1 MQKIASID
9 IGTNTV
15 RLLILE
21 KGDGGEIK
29 VVASDQIIVRLG
41 EGMDAGSGLL
51 PHRMDIAVQALVRF
65 KRTCEDYGAA
75 SVLATATSAVR
86 EAPNREEFLKRVFD
100 VTGIRVRVIPWKE
113 EARTTLRGVFWK
125 LPVDDRPALS
135 FDIGGGSTEF
145 ILSRG
150 DRMIDCV
157 GTSLGTV
164 RLTEKFISRA
174 PTDPKEHEKLAG
186 HLKEE
191 LKNVKEKLSSPA
203 PERIIGT
210 AGTATTLAALDMN
223 LFPYDPEKV
232 HGHLLS
238 RQRIES
244 LFRDLRSK
252 TLEER
257 RALKPIEP
265 GREDLLIAGTA
276 IVLET
281 LSAFGAQEMTVS
293 DYGLREGILLAALDG

>member
-15 RLLILE
+15 RLLVLE
-21 KGDGGEIK
+21 QGGGGEIK

-41 EGMDAGSGLL
+41 EGMDAGNGLL
-51 PHRMDIAVQALVRF
+51 PARMDIAVQALVRF
-65 KRTCEDYGAA
+65 KRTCEDHGVA
-75 SVLATATSAVR
+75 SVYATATSAVR

-100 VTGIRVRVIPWKE
+100 ATGLRVRVIPWEE

-125 LPVDDRPALS
+125 LPVDDRPSLS

-150 DRMIDCV
+150 DQMIDCV
-157 GTSLGTV
+157 GTKLGAV
-164 RLTEKFISRA
+164 RLTEKFITQA
-174 PTDPKEHEKLAG
+174 PTDPGEYEKLAAY
-186 HLKEE
+186 LKEE
-191 LKNVKEKLSSPA
+191 LKNVREKLSSLA

-210 AGTATTLAALDMN
+210 AGTATTLAALDLG

-232 HGHLLS
+232 HGHSLS
-238 RQRIES
+238 LERIES
-244 LFRDLRSK
+244 LSRDLRSK

-257 RALKPIEP
+257 LAMKPIEP
-265 GREDLLIAGTA
+265 GREDLLVAGTA

-281 LSAFGAQEMTVS
+281 LSAFGAAEMTVS
-293 DYGLREGILLAALDG
+293 DYGLREGILLAALGG